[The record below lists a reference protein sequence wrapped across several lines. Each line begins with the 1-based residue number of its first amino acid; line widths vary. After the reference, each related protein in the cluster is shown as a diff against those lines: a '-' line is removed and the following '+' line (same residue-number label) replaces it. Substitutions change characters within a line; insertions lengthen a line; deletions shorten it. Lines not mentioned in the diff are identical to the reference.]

1 MFLFRNDLGVDILL
15 LVTDQ
20 QCKPTSLLATTV
32 REFEFTKPD
41 GSVVTKTASFV
52 TDGSDGRL
60 RYATESGFLD
70 VVGTWKI
77 RAKLTEPGKLYR
89 TEQVAFAVKA

>member
-1 MFLFRNDLGVDILL
+1 MFLFRNDLGVDVLL

-20 QCKPTSLLATTV
+20 QCKPLSLVTTTA

-41 GSVVTKTASFV
+41 GTIVTKTAAFV

-60 RYATESGFLD
+60 RYATEAGFLD
-70 VVGTWKI
+70 VVGTWKV
-77 RAKLTEPGKLYR
+77 RAKLTEAAKLYR
-89 TEQVAFAVKA
+89 TEPIAFAVKA